1 MGLIY
6 FWVLAIISTGYDNLL
21 LTKVMA
27 EIWEYYIITYL
38 RFTQSQVKTFDQTTL
53 FIGKREYCIV

>member
-53 FIGKREYCIV
+53 FIGKRELV